1 MRRIVVTRFVAFD
14 GTEFT
19 TERECLDYESSF
31 VGSRLVNLLSGIFDW
46 IEEEEEEE
54 GDLPSEYQYGGW
66 TWNVSSL
73 SKEKG
78 DRIRLDALALF
89 LNANAKN
96 ILLLLNSAPKEK
108 RPYKYHGS
116 KKEQS

>member
-31 VGSRLVNLLSGIFDW
+31 VGSNLVNLLKGIFDW
-46 IEEEEEEE
+46 IEEE
-54 GDLPSEYQYGGW
+54 GDLPSDFQHGGL
-66 TWNVSSL
+66 TWNISSL

-89 LNANAKN
+89 LNANSKN
-96 ILLLLNSAPKEK
+96 ILLLLNSPQPKK
-108 RPYKYHGS
+108 RSQKVDRH
-116 KKEQS
+116 

>member
-31 VGSRLVNLLSGIFDW
+31 VGSRLVNLLLGIFDW
-46 IEEEEEEE
+46 IEEE
-54 GDLPSEYQYGGW
+54 GDMPSNYRHGGW
-66 TWNVSSL
+66 IWNISSL

-96 ILLLLNSAPKEK
+96 ILLLLNSASKKK
-108 RPYKYHGS
+108 RPSKYPLTV
-116 KKEQS
+116 KKEPA